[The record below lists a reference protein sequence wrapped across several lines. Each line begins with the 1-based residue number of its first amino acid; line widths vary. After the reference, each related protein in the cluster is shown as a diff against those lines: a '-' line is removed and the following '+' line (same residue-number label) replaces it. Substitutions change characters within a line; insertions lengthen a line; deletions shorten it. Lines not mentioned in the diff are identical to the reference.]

1 MRIKIYI
8 LLFISAVQYSLAQN
22 NISRVIDNKIH
33 ISAEQI
39 NKIIKQNTIYSTVGN
54 RALNSIN
61 STTQITNDEIDDIEL
76 HAAINPTDTSNI
88 VISWM
93 NFDFSNSDLP
103 LVFKMLYSNNFGD
116 SWQTSNIEF
125 FPRTLATNER
135 VAGGGDPIIV
145 FDNSGK
151 AYFSWLYTIVRVIT
165 ADEIYI
171 DVYMTYAT
179 SEDNGANWERPTNG
193 DDFISSGVLDY
204 TLDDG
209 ITGVKSGHF
218 PDKQWMAINPITNDL
233 YISLAEFDTTD
244 NYNTGIDT
252 WGIRK
257 KPANQTQFED
267 AVLVAPEGTV
277 WASLGAIAI
286 NNQGDIHAIYPYY
299 PTFPDPPLEKLMHA
313 VSSDNGQ
320 TYSIPHYIADIDV
333 TNFQGVGQTNNTST
347 NMYDRLYPSTYIAI
361 DTAVNSIYEG
371 RIYTCWNSNDAN
383 YNKKVDIWF
392 SYSDNNGSTWSTPK
406 IVNSDPPRDYGFHH
420 RPTIYVNPDGVLI
433 LAWFDNRG
441 FEIPDVYMNNYYY
454 ALSYDGGE
462 TFEEH
467 KVSPEAWNYNDNN
480 FNSDSGVGEYFQIL
494 ATKHN
499 ILAFYPM
506 FDGNDTEIYFT
517 KLGLGETTQIK
528 EVSSITDKVIIKSI
542 YPNPVKKFLNIDINL
557 KEKSN
562 IKLSIIDIN
571 GKLIEKY
578 PSKQY
583 TEGINHI
590 EMNVNNY
597 YKGDYIIIIET
608 NFGHFTRKWIKN

>member
-8 LLFISAVQYSLAQN
+8 FLFILSVQYSLAQK
-22 NISRVIDNKIH
+22 NISRAIDKKIH

-39 NKIIKQNTIYSTVGN
+39 NRIIQQNTSYSNTEN
-54 RALNSIN
+54 RALNSFN
-61 STTQITNDEIDDIEL
+61 STNQITDDEIDDIEL

-88 VISWM
+88 IISWM

-103 LVFKMLYSNNFGD
+103 LVFKMLYTNDFGD

-125 FPRTLATNER
+125 FPRALASNER

-151 AYFSWLYTIVRVIT
+151 AYYSWLYTIVRVIT

-171 DVYMTYAT
+171 DVYMTYA
-179 SEDNGANWERPTNG
+179 SSIDNGASWQRPTNG

-204 TLDDG
+204 TLNDG

-218 PDKQWMAINPITNDL
+218 PDKQWMLINPITNDL
-233 YISLAEFDTTD
+233 FISLAEFDTTD

-257 KPANQTQFED
+257 KPSNQTLFED
-267 AVLVAPEGTV
+267 AVLVPPAGTI
-277 WASLGAIAI
+277 WASLGAIAT
-286 NNQGDIHAIYPYY
+286 NKQGDIHAIYPYY
-299 PTFPDPPLEKLMHA
+299 PAFPDPPLEKLMHS
-313 VSSDNGQ
+313 VSTDNGQ
-320 TYSIPHYIADIDV
+320 TYSTPHFISDIDV
-333 TNFQGVGQTNNTST
+333 SNFQGVGQTNNTST

-361 DTAVNSIYEG
+361 DTASNSIYEG

-383 YNKKVDIWF
+383 YNKKVDVWF

-406 IVNSDPPRDYGFHH
+406 IVNSDPPRNYGFHH
-420 RPTIYVNPDGVLI
+420 RPTIYVNPDGVLV

-441 FEIPDVYMNNYYY
+441 YEIPDVYMNNYYY

-467 KVSPEAWNYNDNN
+467 KLSPEAWNYNDNN

-494 ATKHN
+494 ATKNN
-499 ILAFYPM
+499 ILAFYPI

-517 KLGLGETTQIK
+517 KLELGQATQIK
-528 EVSSITDKVIIKSI
+528 EASPITTQVSVKNI
-542 YPNPVKKFLNIDINL
+542 YPNPVQENLNIDIIL
-557 KEKSN
+557 KEKSEITISTYN
-562 IKLSIIDIN
+562 IK
-571 GKLIEKY
+571 GQLIESD
-578 PSKQY
+578 SKEELSSGLNQI
-583 TEGINHI
+583 TK
-590 EMNVNNY
+590 NVKNY
-597 YKGDYIIIIET
+597 NKGNYIIVIET
-608 NFGHFTRKWIKN
+608 NFGKFTRKWVKG